1 MVTHFTIVN
10 ALLSDSRVAA
20 IIASVLGVDLAHLP
34 ASTNGVTV
42 TQRTIRNVSVLAVEV
57 ADETQAK
64 DIQAALEAARVP
76 FLMRTTRH
84 LYASTDSQGAAV
96 RCDIDGK
103 PVAGIVMF
111 EGRPM
116 ADIKDVAA
124 LTRYIDLAEAVLN
137 SRMVL

>member
-1 MVTHFTIVN
+1 MVTHFTIVS

-20 IIASVLGVDLAHLP
+20 IIASILGVDLKRLP
-34 ASTNGVTV
+34 FSANGVTV
-42 TQRTIRNVSVLAVEV
+42 TQRTIRNVPVLAVEV

-76 FLMRTTRH
+76 FLMRTSRK
-84 LYASTDSQGAAV
+84 LYASTDNQGAAV

-103 PVAGIVMF
+103 PVAGIVMY

-124 LTRYIDLAEAVLN
+124 LTRYTQLSEAVIHV
-137 SRMVL
+137 RVFP